1 MDLTKGS
8 ILKGMIRFTIPIII
22 IQFLSQAYAIIDN
35 VVVARF
41 VSEEALSV
49 LSTVNSALTVGY
61 CLIQGLSSASTILV
75 GNLFGA
81 HAYEKLHTMTHT
93 LLVGAGVVSLILF
106 AVYSIGAAPIFAVLK
121 VPAEILP
128 ACEKLMFLYAL
139 SLPPTLLCSACTA
152 MLNGMGNSKTPMIIS
167 VCSQILN
174 IILDILA
181 VAVLG
186 FGVEG
191 AAAASLISVVVAL
204 VWTYHHLT
212 RDLTQL
218 NDARP
223 RAEFSCIGQYV
234 PLAVPSILQ
243 QSIMSVGSLMLQV
256 LVNVAGI
263 AYINGYNVACTL
275 NNLFLLPVISCCAG
289 FETFAAQNLGSKNE
303 KRVKQGF
310 LDLLGI
316 GTLLCLVL
324 SLSTFLFARP
334 LIGLYLTDEAGTAF
348 TFAKQYL
355 FLLIP
360 NYLLLLAKYSVD
372 SLFKAQMKIYL
383 FTLSSLIALGCR
395 IALGYLMTPSMGLT
409 ALAYATLIGNFIAAA
424 FDWGCLFIKSR
435 HNNSF
440 SN

>member
-1 MDLTKGS
+1 M
-8 ILKGMIRFTIPIII
+8 
-22 IQFLSQAYAIIDN
+22 
-35 VVVARF
+35 
-41 VSEEALSV
+41 
-49 LSTVNSALTVGY
+49 
-61 CLIQGLSSASTILV
+61 
-75 GNLFGA
+75 
-81 HAYEKLHTMTHT
+81 
-93 LLVGAGVVSLILF
+93 
-106 AVYSIGAAPIFAVLK
+106 
-121 VPAEILP
+121 
-128 ACEKLMFLYAL
+128 
-139 SLPPTLLCSACTA
+139 
-152 MLNGMGNSKTPMIIS
+152 
-167 VCSQILN
+167 
-174 IILDILA
+174 
-181 VAVLG
+181 
-186 FGVEG
+186 
-191 AAAASLISVVVAL
+191 
-204 VWTYHHLT
+204 
-212 RDLTQL
+212 
-218 NDARP
+218 
-223 RAEFSCIGQYV
+223 
-234 PLAVPSILQ
+234 
-243 QSIMSVGSLMLQV
+243 
-256 LVNVAGI
+256 
-263 AYINGYNVACTL
+263 
-275 NNLFLLPVISCCAG
+275 FLLPVISCCAG

-334 LIGLYLTDEAGTAF
+334 LIGLYQTDEAGTAF

-435 HNNSF
+435 YNNSF